1 MNVLNREIK
10 NLSDEIDAR
19 IKDEIERTPWG
30 QMMDLQSIRDEY
42 KDRIDDL
49 YSKIEH
55 ALRDDPK
62 LRYTENGFLDE
73 RR

>member
-55 ALRDDPK
+55 ALRDDPQ